1 MPIPKMTDLD
11 LRGKTV
17 VIREDL
23 NVPLKDGKITND
35 KRIRAALPTI
45 QYALDKGAGVIV
57 LSHLGR
63 PKEGEFTPETSLAPV
78 AVRLTECLGRRVL
91 LTKDFEEAKTVRPGG
106 VVVFENVRCLKGE
119 KANDPE
125 LAKQLADLGDIY
137 VMDAFATAHRAQ
149 ASTEGAIRAAK
160 EACAGLLLT
169 AELEAFAKVLDN
181 PQHPVVAVIG
191 GSKVSTKLEL
201 LNNLLDKV
209 DKLIVG
215 GGISNT
221 MIAARGYSVGTS
233 LYEPDLVEASK
244 GILAKAEQLGKEIPL
259 VIDVVVADAL
269 QEGAEAT
276 VCMADEVPADK
287 MILDIGPKTRE
298 LYDKVLKEARTIV
311 WNGPVGVFEIK
322 PFGEGTKAIAQSMA
336 DSEAFVVVGGG
347 DSISAVEGY
356 GLADKMDYISTGGGA
371 FLELFEGKK
380 LPAVAAL
387 EDRCKD

>member
-23 NVPLKDGKITND
+23 NVPVNNGKITND

-63 PKEGEFTPETSLAPV
+63 PKEGEFDPQFSLAPV
-78 AVRLTECLGRRVL
+78 ASRLGKCLGRDAL
-91 LTKDFEEAKTVRPGG
+91 LTDDFEVARKVRPGG

-119 KANDPE
+119 KANDPV
-125 LAKQLADLGDIY
+125 LAKKLADLGDVY

-181 PQHPVVAVIG
+181 PQHPLVAVIG

-221 MIAARGYSVGTS
+221 MLAAKGNSVGKS

-244 GILAKAEQLGKEIPL
+244 EILAKAERLGKEIPL
-259 VIDVVVADAL
+259 VIDVVVADEL
-269 QEGAEAT
+269 KEGATAT
-276 VCMADEVPADK
+276 VCMANEVPEDK
-287 MILDIGPKTRE
+287 MILDLGPKTRE

-311 WNGPVGVFEIK
+311 WNGPVGVFEIN

-387 EDRCKD
+387 EDRCK

>member
-1 MPIPKMTDLD
+1 MSIQKMTDLE

-23 NVPLKDGKITND
+23 NVPIIGGKITND

-45 QYALDKGAGVIV
+45 QYALDQGAGVIV

-63 PKEGEFTPETSLAPV
+63 PKEGEFDEQNSLALV
-78 AVRLTECLGRRVL
+78 AARLSDCLGRACVL
-91 LTKDFEEAKTVRPGG
+91 TRDFETARKVRPGG
-106 VVVFENVRCLKGE
+106 VVVLENVRCLKGE

-125 LAKQLADLGDIY
+125 LAKRYADLGDVY

-149 ASTEGAIRAAK
+149 ASTEGAIRFAR

-169 AELEAFAKVLDN
+169 AELDAFAKVFTDPKRPLA
-181 PQHPVVAVIG
+181 AVIG

-221 MIAARGYSVGTS
+221 FLAARGYGVGTS
-233 LYEPDLVEASK
+233 LYEPDLLDASK
-244 GILAKAEQLGKEIPL
+244 EIIAKAERLGKEIPF
-259 VIDVVVADAL
+259 VIDVVVADEL
-269 QEGAEAT
+269 AETAQGT
-276 VCMADEVPADK
+276 VVMASEVPADK
-287 MILDIGPKTRE
+287 MILDIGPQTRA
-298 LYDKVLKEARTIV
+298 LYDKVLKNAKTIV
-311 WNGPVGVFEIK
+311 WNGPVGVFEMK
-322 PFGEGTKAIAQSMA
+322 QFGEGTKSIAQSMA
-336 DSEAFVVVGGG
+336 DSDAFVIVGGG
-347 DSISAVEGY
+347 DSISAVESY
-356 GLADKMDYISTGGGA
+356 GLADKMGYISTGGGA
-371 FLELFEGKK
+371 FLELFEGKT

-387 EDRCKD
+387 EERGK

>member
-1 MPIPKMTDLD
+1 MSIQKMTDLD

-23 NVPLKDGKITND
+23 NVPIIGGKITND

-45 QYALDKGAGVIV
+45 QYALDQGAGVIV

-63 PKEGEFTPETSLAPV
+63 PKEGEFDEQNSLSLV
-78 AVRLTECLGRRVL
+78 AARLSDCLGRACVL
-91 LTKDFEEAKTVRPGG
+91 TRDFETAKKVRPGG
-106 VVVFENVRCLKGE
+106 VVVLENVRCLKGE

-125 LAKQLADLGDIY
+125 LAKKYADLGDVY

-149 ASTEGAIRAAK
+149 ASTEGAIRFAK

-169 AELEAFAKVLDN
+169 AELEAFAKVFNDPKRPLA
-181 PQHPVVAVIG
+181 AVIG

-221 MIAARGYSVGTS
+221 FLAARGFGVGTS
-233 LYEPDLVEASK
+233 LYEPDLLDASRE
-244 GILAKAEQLGKEIPL
+244 IIAKAERLGKEIPF
-259 VIDVVVADAL
+259 VIDVVVADEL
-269 QEGAEAT
+269 AETAQGT
-276 VCMADEVPADK
+276 VVMASEVPADK
-287 MILDIGPKTRE
+287 MILDVGPQTRA
-298 LYDKVLKEARTIV
+298 LYDKVLKDARTIV
-311 WNGPVGVFEIK
+311 WNGPVGVFEMK
-322 PFGEGTKAIAQSMA
+322 QFGEGTKAIAQSMA
-336 DSEAFVVVGGG
+336 DSDAFVIVGGG
-347 DSISAVEGY
+347 DSISAVESY
-356 GLADKMDYISTGGGA
+356 GLADKMGYISTGGGA
-371 FLELFEGKK
+371 FLELFEGKT

-387 EDRCKD
+387 EARGK